1 MVGFSANLGWVE
13 FLPPPSVLTVI
24 PLAKPLAS
32 ALSKDG
38 PRLKR
43 EDWLQAAFNAIV
55 EGGVENLK
63 ILLLAESLGVTRGS
77 FYWHFADHAELLKA
91 TLAGWKEQ
99 EIQRLRR
106 IEHQQTQDPLADMYT
121 LLDAALA
128 HSTDELENMRFELAV
143 RGLGRRDAPVAA
155 LLVEVDQARNQL
167 FVKHFSRL
175 FQDPQKAN
183 DLAALFYLTIVGC
196 FQALSRP
203 GNPAR
208 SKDYFK
214 SIMAT
219 FLIQAQLPAMGPG
232 PGPGPAPEAD
242 SAG

>member
-1 MVGFSANLGWVE
+1 MLH
-13 FLPPPSVLTVI
+13 LPSDLTVD
-24 PLAKPLAS
+24 PTPKPLAS

-38 PRLKR
+38 PRLRR

-55 EGGVENLK
+55 EGGVDNLK

-91 TLAGWKEQ
+91 TLASWKDQ
-99 EIQRLRR
+99 EIQRLLR
-106 IEHQQTQDPLADMYT
+106 IENQQTLDPLADMHT
-121 LLDAALA
+121 LLEAALA

-155 LLVEVDQARNQL
+155 LLVELDQARTQL

-175 FQDPQKAN
+175 FQDPQKAT

-214 SIMAT
+214 SIITT
-219 FLIQAQLPAMGPG
+219 FLIQAQLPVTATA
-232 PGPGPAPEAD
+232 PAAD
-242 SAG
+242 SAR

>member
-1 MVGFSANLGWVE
+1 MV
-13 FLPPPSVLTVI
+13 PS
-24 PLAKPLAS
+24 PKPLVS
-32 ALSKDG
+32 ALARDV

-55 EGGVENLK
+55 EGGVDNLK
-63 ILLLAESLGVTRGS
+63 ILVLAESLGVTRGS

-91 TLAGWKEQ
+91 TLWGWKDQ
-99 EIQRLRR
+99 EIQRLLR
-106 IEHQQTQDPLADMYT
+106 IENLQTQDPLADMYT
-121 LLDAALA
+121 LLEAALA

-143 RGLGRRDAPVAA
+143 RGLGRRDATVAA
-155 LLVEVDQARNQL
+155 LLIEVDQARTQL

-175 FQDPQKAN
+175 FQDPQKAT

-214 SIMAT
+214 SIIAT
-219 FLIQAQLPAMGPG
+219 FLIQAQLPA
-232 PGPGPAPEAD
+232 PASAGD
-242 SAG
+242 SAP

>member
-1 MVGFSANLGWVE
+1 MRLLSD
-13 FLPPPSVLTVI
+13 LTVV
-24 PLAKPLAS
+24 PSPKPLAS
-32 ALSKDG
+32 ALAMTKDG

-55 EGGVENLK
+55 EGGVDNLK
-63 ILLLAESLGVTRGS
+63 ILILAESLGVTRGS
-77 FYWHFADHAELLKA
+77 FYWHFADHAELLQA
-91 TLAGWKEQ
+91 TLWGWKDQ
-99 EIQRLRR
+99 EIERLRR
-106 IEHQQTQDPLADMYT
+106 IEDQQTQDPLADMHA

-128 HSTDELENMRFELAV
+128 HSSDELENMRFELAV
-143 RGLGRRDAPVAA
+143 RGLGRRDTPVAA
-155 LLVEVDQARNQL
+155 LLMEVDQARTQL

-175 FQDPQKAN
+175 FKDPQKAT

-214 SIMAT
+214 SIIAT
-219 FLIQAQLPAMGPG
+219 FLIQAQLPASS
-232 PGPGPAPEAD
+232 AD
-242 SAG
+242 SVH

>member
-1 MVGFSANLGWVE
+1 LLH
-13 FLPPPSVLTVI
+13 LPSDLTVD
-24 PLAKPLAS
+24 PTPKPLAS

-38 PRLKR
+38 PRLRR

-55 EGGVENLK
+55 EGGVDNLK

-91 TLAGWKEQ
+91 TLASWKDQ
-99 EIQRLRR
+99 EIQRLLR
-106 IEHQQTQDPLADMYT
+106 IENQQTLDPLAD
-121 LLDAALA
+121 
-128 HSTDELENMRFELAV
+128 MRFELAV
-143 RGLGRRDAPVAA
+143 RGLGRRYAPVAA
-155 LLVEVDQARNQL
+155 LLVELDQARTQL

-175 FQDPQKAN
+175 FQDPQKAT

-214 SIMAT
+214 SIITT
-219 FLIQAQLPAMGPG
+219 FLIQAQLPVTATA
-232 PGPGPAPEAD
+232 PAAD
-242 SAG
+242 SAR